1 MKEKRDEKKQ
11 PSQLLESV
19 AQSSRYVD
27 EDSDLYSDPDI
38 IASLNRARKQMEN
51 DECIP
56 QQGRIQ
62 KTWLS
67 AQLYIDP
74 LNRLFWKD
82 S

>member
-56 QQGRIQ
+56 
-62 KTWLS
+62 S
-67 AQLYIDP
+67 
-74 LNRLFWKD
+74 KD
-82 S
+82 VFKDV